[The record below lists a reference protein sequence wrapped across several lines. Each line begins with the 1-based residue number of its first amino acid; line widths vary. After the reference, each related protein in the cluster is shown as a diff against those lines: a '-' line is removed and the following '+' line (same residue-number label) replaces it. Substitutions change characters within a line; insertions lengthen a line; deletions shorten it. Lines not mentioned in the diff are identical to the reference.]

1 MILIQVVITP
11 NLTLVGSTADFI
23 KILEQ
28 SKFPIGLYWWL
39 ALSTN
44 RNANQWEIH
53 LLLIIK
59 SAEYLTSL
67 KFGVMITWVNTIVKI
82 FFVAIATSVN

>member
-1 MILIQVVITP
+1 MMLIQVIITP
-11 NLTLVGSTADFI
+11 NLTFLGSTADFL

-44 RNANQWEIH
+44 RNANLREIH
-53 LLLIIK
+53 LLLRFLENQQNI
-59 SAEYLTSL
+59 
-67 KFGVMITWVNTIVKI
+67 
-82 FFVAIATSVN
+82 

>member
-1 MILIQVVITP
+1 MILAQVIITP
-11 NLTLVGSTADFI
+11 NLTFVGYTADFI

-44 RNANQWEIH
+44 CNANLQA
-53 LLLIIK
+53 
-59 SAEYLTSL
+59 SNLTSL
-67 KFGVMITWVNTIVKI
+67 KFGVMITWVTTIVQKV
-82 FFVAIATSVN
+82 FRCHSNKR

>member
-1 MILIQVVITP
+1 MATKKFLNNDIDMTQVIITP
-11 NLTLVGSTADFI
+11 NLTFVGSTADFI

-44 RNANQWEIH
+44 RNANLWENH
-53 LLLIIK
+53 LLLRF
-59 SAEYLTSL
+59 L
-67 KFGVMITWVNTIVKI
+67 
-82 FFVAIATSVN
+82 